1 MSDEDRIAALEA
13 RIADL
18 EKKIAERSDDK
29 KLLATVRA
37 KLVEWI
43 PDLRRRGAL

>member
-1 MSDEDRIAALEA
+1 MSVEDRIALLEA
-13 RIADL
+13 KVTEL
-18 EKKIAERSDDK
+18 EKQIAERSPDK
-29 KLLATVRA
+29 KLLATIRA